1 MKLKII
7 GAGLAGCEAAYQAA
21 KRGVEVTLVESKPI
35 KHSAAHIL
43 DTFAELVC
51 SNSLKSEEL
60 SSGSGLI
67 KQELKTL
74 DSLLIDCAN
83 ACRVPAGSA
92 LAVNREEFSSLVT
105 KRMREF
111 PNIKIVNKS
120 ENNIIPQEDEYVIVA
135 TGPLTNDDLLPS
147 LRAFC
152 GEFLSFYDAVAPI
165 VTKESIDMSSAFY
178 ANRYGKGRQK
188 EKSQEEEQGEEEGE
202 DYLNCPLTK
211 EEFSRF
217 WENLIEAERVV
228 LSQEEAKVFESCM
241 PVEIMAQRGMD
252 TIRYAMFK
260 PVGLKDSQGNRP
272 YAVMQLR
279 KENKEGT
286 LFNLVGCQTNML
298 FKEQKRVFSL
308 IPALKNA
315 EFSRYG
321 VMHKN
326 IFINSPRLLEQTQ
339 QAKSNG
345 RILFAGQITGVEGYC
360 ESIASG
366 LMAGINVSRLIY
378 GKPCLTLDNNTMI
391 GALSSYIVAPNV
403 DFQPMN
409 ANYGLLPPLDTIVKD
424 KREKKLLMAQRSLN
438 ILREILQKGV

>member
-21 KRGVEVTLVESKPI
+21 KRGIEVTLVECKPQ
-35 KHSAAHIL
+35 KRSLAHTL

-60 SSGSGLI
+60 TSASGLL
-67 KQELKTL
+67 KEELKIF
-74 DSLLIDCAN
+74 DSLLIDCALL
-83 ACRVPAGSA
+83 CRLPAGSA

-105 KRMREF
+105 RRLKEM

-120 ENNIIPQEDEYVIVA
+120 ENSIFPQENEIVIVA

-147 LRAFC
+147 LQTFC
-152 GEFLSFYDAVAPI
+152 GEFLYFYDAVAPI
-165 VTKESIDMSSAFY
+165 VTKESIDMVHAFY
-178 ANRYGKGRQK
+178 GSRYGKG
-188 EKSQEEEQGEEEGE
+188 GED
-202 DYLNCPLTK
+202 DYLNCSLTK
-211 EEFSRF
+211 EEFSLF
-217 WENLIEAERVV
+217 WENLVKAERVS
-228 LSQEEAKVFESCM
+228 LREDEIKVFEGCM
-241 PVEIMAQRGMD
+241 PLEVMAQRGMD

-260 PVGLKDSQGNRP
+260 PVGLKDKEGKRP
-272 YAVMQLR
+272 YAILQLR
-279 KENKEGT
+279 REDKEGT

-326 IFINSPRLLEQTQ
+326 VFINSPRLLNQIQ
-339 QAKSNG
+339 QAKSNE

-366 LMAGINVSRLIY
+366 LLAGINASRLIC
-378 GKPCLTLDNNTMI
+378 GKPTLTLDNNTMI
-391 GALSSYIVAPNV
+391 GALSTYIVAQNV
-403 DFQPMN
+403 NFQPMN
-409 ANYGLLPPLDTIVKD
+409 ANFGLLAPLDKNVKD
-424 KREKKLLMAQRSLN
+424 KKERKQLIAQRSLE
-438 ILREILQKGV
+438 IVREKVSKGV